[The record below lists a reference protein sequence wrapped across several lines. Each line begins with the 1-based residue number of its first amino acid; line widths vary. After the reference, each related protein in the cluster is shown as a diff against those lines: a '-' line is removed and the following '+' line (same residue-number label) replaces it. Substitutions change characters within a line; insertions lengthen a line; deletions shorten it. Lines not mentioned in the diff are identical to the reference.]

1 MKVHADMYECE
12 TEDVPGGEWR
22 VYATWDAP
30 VDRPSTHGFVLRNKR
45 TAQRLVN
52 AINAQV
58 VFADPVI
65 KTDVLG
71 HTYVAASSRVMA
83 KYANADLKR
92 LGY

>member
-1 MKVHADMYECE
+1 
-12 TEDVPGGEWR
+12 
-22 VYATWDAP
+22 
-30 VDRPSTHGFVLRNKR
+30 
-45 TAQRLVN
+45 VN

-71 HTYVAASSRVMA
+71 QTYVAASSRVMA

>member
-1 MKVHADMYECE
+1 
-12 TEDVPGGEWR
+12 
-22 VYATWDAP
+22 
-30 VDRPSTHGFVLRNKR
+30 
-45 TAQRLVN
+45 
-52 AINAQV
+52 